1 MTPELRGGCKDGTES
16 AESEGGTLNPVQ
28 VLPKRG
34 SSRSPDVAPLLPSSF
49 QFCSWK
55 KKMPIFFQLRISMI
69 GKEGWWVKVPVS
81 AGEGKCRELRDT
93 GVKNPS

>member
-1 MTPELRGGCKDGTES
+1 M
-16 AESEGGTLNPVQ
+16 
-28 VLPKRG
+28 
-34 SSRSPDVAPLLPSSF
+34 LLLCSCPPSSF
-49 QFCSWK
+49 VLG

-93 GVKNPS
+93 GVENPS